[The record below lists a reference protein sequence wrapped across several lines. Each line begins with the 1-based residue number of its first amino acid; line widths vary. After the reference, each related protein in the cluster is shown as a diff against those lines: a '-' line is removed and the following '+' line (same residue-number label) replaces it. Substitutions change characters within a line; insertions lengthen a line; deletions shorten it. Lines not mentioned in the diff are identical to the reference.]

1 MPSLAPTSETLQD
14 MESTP
19 ALGHVPTW
27 EGGVLAVGTQEGRVR
42 VVYPATG
49 ETLSEFPAHKTAIC
63 CLIFSPDGGKV
74 ASATYD
80 KAWIISDLD
89 GTERLRV
96 QGHDGKGA
104 CVCLAADAS
113 QMRCP
118 VVGHARRVDAIAF
131 APGGDK

>member
-1 MPSLAPTSETLQD
+1 

-42 VVYPATG
+42 LVYPATG
-49 ETLSEFPAHKTAIC
+49 ETLSDFPAHKTAIC
-63 CLIFSPDGGKV
+63 CLTFSPDGGKV

-96 QGHDGKGA
+96 RGHDGKGA
-104 CVCLAADAS
+104 CVCLAAGAAG
-113 QMRCP
+113 QTGQTTGHTRCP
-118 VVGHARRVDAIAF
+118 VVGHARRVDALAF